1 MLCRRNSLVHN
12 ILRRRTTECEHYIG
26 ILCRYRND
34 ALTIRQRVQYNLPV
48 GRFFFLNFFE

>member
-1 MLCRRNSLVHN
+1 MLCRRNSSVHN